1 MTTATCPMPGP
12 TVDQP
17 PFAAPWQA
25 HAFALTLALHERG
38 LFTWPQ
44 WTAALSA
51 AIARAQERGE
61 PDDGQTY
68 YHHWLDA
75 LETLLLERGLA
86 DAATLHALEH
96 AWEDAAERTPHGQ
109 PVVLP
114 DTALVLA
121 RGLGPGAG

>member
-1 MTTATCPMPGP
+1 MNP
-12 TVDQP
+12 TSKREAHSP
-17 PFAAPWQA
+17 PFAEPWQA

-38 LFTWPQ
+38 AFTWPQ

-51 AIARAQERGE
+51 AITRARDRGE
-61 PDDGQTY
+61 PDDGPTY

-86 DAATLHALEH
+86 DATTLHDLEQ

-114 DTALVLA
+114 ETALALA
-121 RGLGPGAG
+121 RGPAARGA

>member
-17 PFAAPWQA
+17 PFVAPWLA
-25 HAFALTLALHERG
+25 HAFALTLGLHERG

-121 RGLGPGAG
+121 RGLGAGAG

>member
-1 MTTATCPMPGP
+1 MTSTAGP
-12 TVDQP
+12 AAVADAGP
-17 PFAAPWQA
+17 APFAAPWQA

-38 LFTWPQ
+38 AFTWPQ
-44 WTAALSA
+44 WTTALSA
-51 AIARAQERGE
+51 AIARARDRGE
-61 PDDGQTY
+61 PDDGPTY

-114 DTALVLA
+114 ETALALA
-121 RGLGPGAG
+121 RGPAAGGG